1 MGGMA
6 AFGGGKT
13 AELARGS
20 LASREK
26 RTFKDKLL
34 TLIQEAEAQEQQ
46 AMREAQMQDK
56 KSLAIQLLV
65 EGRPQAFTDF
75 FNLTHPPPASTANR
89 AAAQTN
95 DGDAGAESTSGQDH
109 EVPQEALTL
118 LSSELLRADNALRSG
133 DLQTVYAA
141 YKSLAKYFAQ
151 IGKLTKAEFFFQRC
165 LGISQDGGWLAG
177 ELEANLAL
185 GVVYEELKDSAS
197 AIACYERRLDLAGS
211 HNLALENDTAWTNLT
226 AVYLRQA
233 QTQEASS
240 DVDEALACYAKC
252 LNAASHAGD
261 QATAA
266 RAHFRT
272 GMLHFGAQRYEEA
285 VGALQRFMEL
295 AGALGDKQAEG
306 VAYTTYADC
315 MKCLG
320 DSERAIDILRRYLS
334 VSARMHTRPVTR
346 RGQS

>member
-1 MGGMA
+1 MPAPHDGFSGMP
-6 AFGGGKT
+6 AFAGGKT
-13 AELARGS
+13 VELARGS

-26 RTFKDKLL
+26 KTFKDKLL

-56 KSLAIQLLV
+56 KTLAIQLLV

-75 FNLTHPPPASTANR
+75 FNLTHPPPASAPKQ
-89 AAAQTN
+89 AAMSSNQ
-95 DGDAGAESTSGQDH
+95 GDSGAESTSGQDH
-109 EVPQEALTL
+109 EVPQEALTF

-185 GVVYEELKDSAS
+185 GVVYDELKDNAS
-197 AIACYERRLDLAGS
+197 AIACYERRLDLAAS
-211 HNLALENDTAWTNLT
+211 HNLALQHDTAWTNLT

-233 QTQEASS
+233 QVQESS
-240 DVDEALACYAKC
+240 GDANSALECYAHC
-252 LNAASHAGD
+252 LNAAAHAGD
-261 QATAA
+261 EATAA

-272 GMLHFGAQRYEEA
+272 GMLHFGAERYEEA
-285 VGALQRFMEL
+285 LQSLMRFMEVR
-295 AGALGDKQAEG
+295 GALGDKEAEG
-306 VAYTTYADC
+306 LAFTTFADC
-315 MKCLG
+315 KMLLG
-320 DSERAIDILRRYLS
+320 DTDGAIHSLEQYLQ
-334 VSARMHTRPVTR
+334 VGRWCAPA
-346 RGQS
+346 